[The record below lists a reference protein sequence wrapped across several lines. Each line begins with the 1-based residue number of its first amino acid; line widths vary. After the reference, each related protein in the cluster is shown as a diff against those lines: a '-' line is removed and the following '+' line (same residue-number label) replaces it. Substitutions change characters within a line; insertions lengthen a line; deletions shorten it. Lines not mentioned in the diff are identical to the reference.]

1 MKTKV
6 SFWLIPS
13 EQDRAFFQRIIDTLS
28 QEYDAPTF
36 TPHVTIYSGEYATDE
51 SVAELIETAAEGI
64 QSFSLRVDKLLYT
77 DEFTKTLFVQFNP
90 SSILSKLS
98 EILRSHSRNP
108 SNFTLNPHLSLIY
121 QHLSETTKE
130 NLINSIHLPKSE
142 VFFNEVRAISTPEP
156 IQKPEDVEKWTE
168 ISIRKL

>member
-1 MKTKV
+1 MV

-13 EQDRAFFQRIIDTLS
+13 EQDRAFFQTIIDALS

-51 SVAELIETAAEGI
+51 SVTELIEKATQGI

-77 DEFTKTLFVQFNP
+77 DEFTKTLFLQFNP

-98 EILRSHSRNP
+98 ETLRSHSRKP
-108 SNFTLNPHLSLIY
+108 SNYTLNPHLSLIY
-121 QHLSETTKE
+121 QHLSEATKE
-130 NLINSIHLPKSE
+130 NLINSINLPKSE

-156 IQKPEDVEKWTE
+156 IQEPEDVEKWTE
-168 ISIRKL
+168 ICLRKLY